1 MRIADTITRVG
12 AHSTHSVHGQ
22 KSSSPLRVYTPCP
35 FCYGRLSVVHNQ
47 FSYIYP
53 FFIEKSFMSFLF
65 LNIYDHL
72 EAFECGEILKTIN
85 NVYHFSID
93 KNCFWGVSLLIF
105 STCSIFLVTIHPP
118 WYVAAPS
125 DDVEGW
131 CYLWTPQESN
141 YSIAGK
147 FKCIIRIVM

>member
-1 MRIADTITRVG
+1 M
-12 AHSTHSVHGQ
+12 HSTYSVHGQ

-35 FCYGRLSVVHNQ
+35 FCVWQIVCCTQSVFLH
-47 FSYIYP
+47 IH

-72 EAFECGEILKTIN
+72 EAFECGKILKTIN
-85 NVYHFSID
+85 DVYHFSND

-105 STCSIFLVTIHPP
+105 STCSIFLATIHPP

-147 FKCIIRIVM
+147 FNCIIRIVI